1 MKLNQITNDVK
12 SMQLD
17 DEDASKYFIN
27 YISDDSSGLNNNSN
41 EHEDDYIK
49 TNNNDIDVSSLPNS
63 VIISSVPED
72 LFTNQQ
78 MKDEFEQ
85 LFRAYDSQITVLYF
99 KFFQRVRITFTSSYN
114 ALQARLQ
121 LHQYPF
127 HGKIINTF
135 FACPVVLHDAT
146 PDKHLRPPEPEKLY
160 LISPPCSPPDNW
172 EQNIEKPPTV
182 DMNLIAAISQLQPD
196 ESHELL
202 PNEHSL
208 NAPSII
214 IHTCEDPNN
223 VEINQSLRQKLIR
236 QRFVHGRRP
245 PSNPANEHI

>member
-49 TNNNDIDVSSLPNS
+49 NNNNDIDVSSLPNS

-182 DMNLIAAISQLQPD
+182 DMNLIAAISQLQLD
-196 ESHELL
+196 AYTL
-202 PNEHSL
+202 
-208 NAPSII
+208 
-214 IHTCEDPNN
+214 
-223 VEINQSLRQKLIR
+223 IN
-236 QRFVHGRRP
+236 
-245 PSNPANEHI
+245 